1 MRLLRLHGDGHITS
15 TEYYSHIPPYAILSH
30 TWGTDEE
37 EVSFKDLNDGMA
49 RQKKGYSK
57 LSFCGRQAAADGI
70 EHFWVDTCSID
81 KSSSAELS
89 EAINSMFKWYQNSE
103 RCYVYL
109 TDVATDA
116 ARWAQSGSQWE
127 HDFRKSRWFTRGWT
141 LQELLAPKVV
151 QFFSRE
157 GHTLGDKASLMHIL
171 HDITGIGVDAL
182 QGGSLGNLS
191 IEERLSWSKV
201 RTTKREE
208 DAVYCLLGLFDVYM
222 PPIYGEG
229 REKAFT
235 RLKRE
240 LYEGSKDL
248 ITDSPVIDL
257 ARDTSWGRLRHW
269 LSAPDPSANFQQAL
283 KQRQAETGSW
293 LLESKHYEA
302 WMSSAP
308 SFLWLYGIPG
318 SGKTVLS
325 SAVLQYVKAVC
336 QNETNSA
343 VTYFY
348 FDFKDSQ
355 KQYTESMLRS
365 MVDQL
370 AQQSA
375 NLPSRLKDLYVM
387 HDHGKRQPTL
397 DSLLNLVRELAQ
409 GIHHIYIVLDALD
422 ECSQRPELL
431 EVISIM
437 AQWPS
442 GNTHILVTSRRERD
456 LESSLEDLGDR
467 ENSICLTSK
476 VVDDDIRKYVRQ
488 RLADDKTLSKWGK
501 DTVLKAEIETALM
514 QGSQG
519 MFRWAVC
526 QLDLLRKCR
535 NRALLRKSLA
545 TLPPTLDKTY
555 EVILANISEDDSMY
569 AKRIL
574 RWLTFADRPFT
585 LDAIAEV
592 IAIDVNREPCFDEEE
607 ILEDSLEVLDIC
619 SGLVRIA
626 TEVVD
631 DEIGLTR
638 QVVTLAHYSV
648 KEYLMSER
656 IHFGPVAQYGLHLH
670 LGHSMMANACLG
682 YLLQF
687 QQAKLSKDLL
697 HYRHLA
703 RYTAAFWM
711 SHARRSGSYVVETMA
726 MAVRLMSFDNP
737 AYHNWIRIRECDVS
751 QSWEEPI
758 LNLSIPDGPLP
769 LYNAALFGI
778 PELVKLLIDR
788 GDDVNE
794 TSGLYGAAY
803 GTALQAAASEGNEE
817 VVLLLLANGADIDGC
832 SSFHGSALQASSKH
846 GHEQIVSVL
855 LDNGADVNTRGG
867 LHSSALG
874 SASMYNR
881 ATIVKRL
888 LDAGADV
895 TITDFRGRPP
905 LMYAAQMGYFD
916 IVKELVQ
923 YGADVEVVD
932 GGGYTPL
939 LCASERG
946 HLEIVNFFI
955 DCGAKVSVKNSNG
968 WAPLTFASESG
979 FTEVVALLLNEG
991 VDMATT
997 YSGGRTAFIAAASSG
1012 HLDVV
1017 KLFLR
1022 RPETRI
1028 NSVNGRGR
1036 TALFCATM
1044 NNHISI
1050 VELLLSF
1057 GAEPRLQD
1065 VYGESAMS
1073 QAASCG
1079 YNSVLECLLAAPG
1092 MDPNGKDQYDRT
1104 LLWWAAASGQEATVA
1119 MLINKYKGDTNIA
1132 DKSGRTPLTIA
1143 LKNGH
1148 SSMRKLLL
1156 SEDNE
1161 DFKGD
1166 LDHYSSLG
1174 DLNDQ
1179 SDIQCDICTRGIPDA
1194 EPHYHC
1200 SECANGDWDICEDC
1214 RDTGLTCMDAAH
1226 ELSKRTKAL
1235 GVWVDVA

>member
-1 MRLLRLHGDGHITS
+1 
-15 TEYYSHIPPYAILSH
+15 
-30 TWGTDEE
+30 
-37 EVSFKDLNDGMA
+37 MA

-57 LSFCGRQAAADGI
+57 LSFCGKQAAADGI

-89 EAINSMFKWYQNSE
+89 EAINSMFKWYRNSE

-116 ARWAQSGSQWE
+116 AREAQSGSQWE

-151 QFFSRE
+151 QFFSRD
-157 GHTLGDKASLMHIL
+157 GHALGDKASLTHIL
-171 HDITGIGVDAL
+171 HDITGIRVDAL
-182 QGGSLGNLS
+182 QGGSLYTFS
-191 IEERLSWSKV
+191 IDERLSWSDN
-201 RTTKREE
+201 RITKREE
-208 DAVYCLLGLFDVYM
+208 DAAYCLLGLFDVYM

-229 REKAFT
+229 REKAFA

-240 LYEGSKDL
+240 F
-248 ITDSPVIDL
+248 PVITL
-257 ARDTSWGRLRHW
+257 AREASWGKIRHW
-269 LSAPDPSANFQQAL
+269 LSPPDPATNFQQAL
-283 KQRQAETGSW
+283 KQRQADTGSW
-293 LLESKHYEA
+293 LLESKQYEA

-325 SAVLQYVKAVC
+325 STILQCVKAIC
-336 QNETNSA
+336 QNDINSA

-348 FDFKDSQ
+348 FDFNDSQ

-370 AQQSA
+370 AQQSTD
-375 NLPSRLKDLYVM
+375 LPSC
-387 HDHGKRQPTL
+387 
-397 DSLLNLVRELAQ
+397 LND
-409 GIHHIYIVLDALD
+409 I
-422 ECSQRPELL
+422 
-431 EVISIM
+431 
-437 AQWPS
+437 
-442 GNTHILVTSRRERD
+442 RRERD
-456 LESSLEDLGDR
+456 LESFLEDLGDL

-476 VVDDDIRKYVRQ
+476 VVDNDIKKYVRY

-501 DTVLKAEIETALM
+501 DEILKAEIEAALM

-555 EVILANISEDDSMY
+555 EAILTNISEDDSMY
-569 AKRIL
+569 AMRIL

-592 IAIDVNREPCFDEEE
+592 IAIDVNREPCFDKEE
-607 ILEDSLEVLDIC
+607 ILEDPLEVLDIC

-656 IHFGPVAQYGLHLH
+656 IHFGPAAQYGLHLN
-670 LGHSMMANACLG
+670 LGH
-682 YLLQF
+682 
-687 QQAKLSKDLL
+687 
-697 HYRHLA
+697 
-703 RYTAAFWM
+703 T
-711 SHARRSGSYVVETMA
+711 
-726 MAVRLMSFDNP
+726 
-737 AYHNWIRIRECDVS
+737 YHNWIRIRECDVG
-751 QSWEEPI
+751 QSWEDPI
-758 LNLSIPDGPLP
+758 LRELIPGGPLP
-769 LYNAALFGI
+769 LYYAALFGI

-788 GDDVNE
+788 GDDVNGA
-794 TSGLYGAAY
+794 SGLYGTAY
-803 GTALQAAASEGNEE
+803 GTALQAAASEGIEE
-817 VVLLLLANGADIDGC
+817 VVLLLLANGADIDVS
-832 SSFHGSALQASSKH
+832 SSFHGSALQAASKY

-855 LDNGADVNTRGG
+855 LDNGADVNTCGG
-867 LHSSALG
+867 LHGSALG

-923 YGADVEVVD
+923 HGANVEAVD
-932 GGGYTPL
+932 EGGYTPL

-946 HLEIVNFFI
+946 HLEIVSFFI
-955 DCGAKVSVKNSNG
+955 DCGAKLSVKNSNG
-968 WAPLTFASESG
+968 LALLASASMSG
-979 FTEVVALLLNEG
+979 CTKVVEMLLNEG
-991 VDMATT
+991 VDITTT
-997 YSGGRTAFIAAASSG
+997 YSGGWTPFIAAASGG
-1012 HLDVV
+1012 HFDVV
-1017 KLFLR
+1017 KLFLD
-1022 RPETRI
+1022 RPGTCV
-1028 NSVNGRGR
+1028 NSVNGHRR

-1044 NNHISI
+1044 NDHISI
-1050 VELLLSF
+1050 VELLLLK
-1057 GAEPRLQD
+1057 GADPTLQD

-1073 QAASCG
+1073 QAASRGC
-1079 YNSVLECLLAAPG
+1079 NAALERFLAVP
-1092 MDPNGKDQYDRT
+1092 
-1104 LLWWAAASGQEATVA
+1104 
-1119 MLINKYKGDTNIA
+1119 A

-1143 LKNGH
+1143 LRNGH
-1148 SSMRKLLL
+1148 SSMKELLL
-1156 SEDNE
+1156 SEDTE
-1161 DFKGD
+1161 DFKSD
-1166 LDHYSSLG
+1166 LDDDDSIGVVNH
-1174 DLNDQ
+1174 Q
-1179 SDIQCDICTRGIPDA
+1179 SEILCDICTRGVPDA

-1200 SECANGDWDICEDC
+1200 SKCAHGDWDICEDC
-1214 RDTGLTCMDAAH
+1214 RKAGLTCMDATH
-1226 ELSKRTKAL
+1226 ELSKRTKEH
-1235 GVWVDVA
+1235 GVWVDVP